1 MAFRCHQR
9 SQLLAL
15 GAAVPMD
22 LQLGVNL
29 IHILLDGS
37 FREVELLRNFP
48 VTHPFG
54 CPCARFQPLF
64 LSEMREAASSFRC
77 LQQSG
82 FASPAAFPVTEFL

>member
-1 MAFRCHQR
+1 MGQFVAAYGWRICLMAFRCHQR

-54 CPCARFQPLF
+54 CHARDFSLF
-64 LSEMREAASSFRC
+64 FCQRCEKRRVLSGA
-77 LQQSG
+77 
-82 FASPAAFPVTEFL
+82 